1 MRRAVRSDYLTDVR
15 CKDAPGVS
23 EVDRHLLGRK
33 KAKLMKGSPLHCRAY
48 KVVANI
54 SVFISDQTCPP
65 GVLFPFNMGRHLIV
79 VVVGWW
85 ADGGV
90 GLG

>member
-1 MRRAVRSDYLTDVR
+1 MPLEFLKLTDTFLAE
-15 CKDAPGVS
+15 KG
-23 EVDRHLLGRK
+23 K
-33 KAKLMKGSPLHCRAY
+33 KTLKPMKGSPLHCRAY
-48 KVVANI
+48 KGVANI
-54 SVFISDQTCPP
+54 SLFISDQTCPP